1 MKTCDTCG
9 ESIAPGSA
17 VCPFCEAPQLP
28 DPSARA
34 EGPAVRDLDIEA
46 GLPTVAE
53 ALRRLAAQIDRAR
66 DDGVRVVRVIHVWGS
81 KTGGGGRTHLRPRV
95 ATSRPGGG
103 GAPPR
108 GGGAGARRPPG
119 GGARPRPPPRQ
130 WLQGQREQH
139 RIRLM
144 LLGDHYTHTSP
155 EGRDF
160 IRRHP
165 ALRSSERTDREN
177 PGITFVEP

>member
-53 ALRRLAAQIDRAR
+53 ALRRLAAQLDRAR
-66 DDGVRVVRVIHVWGS
+66 ADGVRVVRVIHGWGS
-81 KTGGGGRTHLRPRV
+81 NTGGGGRIR
-95 ATSRPGGG
+95 A
-103 GAPPR
+103 A
-108 GGGAGARRPPG
+108 A
-119 GGARPRPPPRQ
+119 RQ
-130 WLQGQREQH
+130 WLQGQREQR

-144 LLGDHYTHTSP
+144 LLGDHYTPTSP

-165 ALRSSERTDREN
+165 ALRASERSDREN